1 MGKTC
6 NGCGTK
12 PMEMA
17 TVAMSAAAW
26 ELHEQR
32 HSREKMWLCAV
43 IVLLV
48 LAFIISN
55 AAWLIYESQFVE
67 IDMEEYYE
75 ISQKAEDKGE
85 NNAIIGD
92 GRIINHGNDADR

>member
-12 PMEMA
+12 PIEMA
-17 TVAMSAAAW
+17 TVTMSAAAW

-32 HSREKMWLCAV
+32 QSREKMWLCAV

-48 LAFIISN
+48 LALIITN
-55 AAWLIYESQFVE
+55 AAWLIL
-67 IDMEEYYE
+67 
-75 ISQKAEDKGE
+75 
-85 NNAIIGD
+85 
-92 GRIINHGNDADR
+92 NHNLSKWIWKNITKSAKRLKTMAKIMQ